1 MPWSEMIGMA
11 TELGARVLFGGRFR
25 LDRLIATRQLVG
37 LGINLRNLISLQSPN
52 PEKSARST
60 I

>member
-1 MPWSEMIGMA
+1 MIGMA
-11 TELGARVLFGGRFR
+11 TGLGPRVLFGGRFR
-25 LDRLIATRQLVG
+25 LDPLIATRQLVG
-37 LGINLRNLISLQSPN
+37 LGINLRDLISLQSPN